1 MNNKSIDINQR
12 IPLETLY
19 AALEAYL
26 NDNYSNEYIME
37 QLRLEYKGENRLK
50 KALRIVNKMIINNPE
65 IEFIESKKELIRK
78 AIRSKNDRNLILIS
92 LLNIAFPFSFDVLN
106 NFAKIFSV
114 QTMVNSDTIKKG
126 ISKTY
131 GGNRATENG
140 IYSVVPMFLEASLF
154 NRPKQGLYA
163 FEKPIN
169 LNSVIAKEFY
179 DKSYIYN
186 NSAKVYEINKYQDPY
201 FLFVN

>member
-1 MNNKSIDINQR
+1 MNKRKIDINQR
-12 IPLETLY
+12 IPLETLH
-19 AALEAYL
+19 AGLDAYL
-26 NDNYSNEYIME
+26 NDSYSNEYVLE
-37 QLRLEYKGENRLK
+37 QLRIEYKGENRLK
-50 KALRIVNKMIINNPE
+50 KALRIVNKIIINNPE
-65 IEFIESKKELIRK
+65 IKFIELNKELIKK
-78 AIRSKNDRNLILIS
+78 AIRVKNDRNLIIIS

-140 IYSVVPMFLEASLF
+140 IYSVVPMFLEANLF

-163 FEKPIN
+163 FEKPIS
-169 LNSVIAKEFY
+169 LNTEIVKQLYIQ
-179 DKSYIYN
+179 SYIYN
-186 NSAKVYEINKYQDPY
+186 NSAELYEINKNLDPY
-201 FLFVN
+201 FLFIN